1 MQLFQFKIKK
11 KNTALAKMFN
21 IKLTFTIDC
30 LKFWFQK
37 HKILE
42 LAEETKLNFRENNP
56 QTNETLC
63 SIFDFPLKPR
73 VKTGWAEDVFK
84 AEYLFLE
91 NIYSQR

>member
-1 MQLFQFKIKK
+1 MHFQVLEYDFFSTENFNKTTWKQLENAAFSVQNK
-11 KNTALAKMFN
+11 
-21 IKLTFTIDC
+21 
-30 LKFWFQK
+30 
-37 HKILE
+37 
-42 LAEETKLNFRENNP
+42 ETKLNFRENNP

-63 SIFDFPLKPR
+63 SICDFPLKPR